1 VQKCLG
7 QTHLLEPS
15 RHTIFDLQDWI
26 RNGHRNFLGGMDS
39 CCELFGHGVFVGFAS
54 PFFGDF
60 SLPK

>member
-1 VQKCLG
+1 M
-7 QTHLLEPS
+7 HLDLE
-15 RHTIFDLQDWI
+15 DWI
-26 RNGHRNFLGGMDS
+26 RNGHRILGGMDS